1 MRNKLPILDIHT
13 LLWVRDMINNKPIN
27 DAIKII
33 ADALEH
39 AEDVQESWLQNE
51 PPRFGYEDEI
61 NLNRQ
66 GIKIVKEDNNEVE

>member
-13 LLWVRDMINNKPIN
+13 LLWVRDMINDKPIG
-27 DAIKII
+27 DALRII

-39 AEDVQESWLQNE
+39 AENVQESWLNKE

-66 GIKIVKEDNNEVE
+66 SIKLVKEDNNEK